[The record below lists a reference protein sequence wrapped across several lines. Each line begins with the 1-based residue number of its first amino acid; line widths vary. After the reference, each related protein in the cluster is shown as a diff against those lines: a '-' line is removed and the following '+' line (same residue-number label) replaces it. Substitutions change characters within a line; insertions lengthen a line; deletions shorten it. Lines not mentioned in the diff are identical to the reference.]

1 MRKFFF
7 RLYFIFKYKTL
18 RKKILI
24 GKDEIIV
31 CGSTTESKI
40 PKVCPHQG
48 ADLRNAK
55 IRGDYLVCHF
65 HPLYHI
71 LESHLYNQNHY
82 NYNFCCISDTR
93 LNSSFRSANTK
104 TLLGLIDACSK
115 IIVV

>member
-1 MRKFFF
+1 MKKFFF

-18 RKKILI
+18 RKKILT

-55 IRGDYLVCHF
+55 IRGNYLVCHF
-65 HPLYHI
+65 HGCKYDLK
-71 LESHLYNQNHY
+71 
-82 NYNFCCISDTR
+82 DG
-93 LNSSFRSANTK
+93 SFHRAKN
-104 TLLGLIDACSK
+104 LPW
-115 IIVV
+115 